1 MKKNHKAFNHNID
14 EDMFIRKDFDTSPF
28 IKIYRNSNDADI
40 SIYLNG
46 EIRFR
51 TPYVMTAYNLDKY
64 FFYNTHTIYPT
75 LGRVVRLCK
84 DAKKTVL
91 NNDEKSFLAIV
102 KTIDMFLSY
111 CSEAIDI
118 TASEKILELPE
129 GQRPVMDATKEY
141 DVHVDVVDRGYVNDI
156 KPRENLSTIEI
167 SHLDDNGNVEK
178 DFTLF
183 SDGEI
188 YFFENVIRFSLDDE
202 IEDTFEVLIKLR
214 ELVLLVRANRN
225 RLEYLGD
232 YIKYIVP
239 KSRKILI

>member
-14 EDMFIRKDFDTSPF
+14 ENMFIRKDFDTSPF
-28 IKIYRNSNDADI
+28 IKIYRDINDADI

-51 TPYVMTAYNLDKY
+51 TPYVMAGYNLDKY
-64 FFYNTHTIYPT
+64 FFYVTHTIYPT
-75 LGRVVRLCK
+75 LERVVSLCK
-84 DAKKTVL
+84 DAKKTIL
-91 NNDEKSFLAIV
+91 NNDKKSFLAIV
-102 KTIDMFLSY
+102 RTINMFLSY

-118 TASEKILELPE
+118 TESEKVLNLPE
-129 GQRPVMDATKEY
+129 CQRPIIDTAKEY

-167 SHLDDNGNVEK
+167 SHLDDNGNMEK

-202 IEDTFEVLIKLR
+202 NEEMFEVLIKLR
-214 ELVLLVRANRN
+214 KLVLLVRANRN

-239 KSRKILI
+239 KSRKILV